1 MAQIM
6 NSDKI
11 LNRIKVYNTD
21 RLFYNKYPYKIVFK
35 IDESQLIKSN
45 IRPHYRSSNWANH
58 LELRYDLI
66 KRVKNKMPAD
76 ADYRGRF
83 EHMHYSVFVK
93 DETLFEELLTKLQD
107 CVTEVSIPS
116 SVEHRQLME
125 ENHRVRVRP
134 TLFLGKYRFKVNIR
148 NNWDNKFE
156 DFEQLQIWLENLQHE
171 DDVDRWQPN
180 APLDRLFRE
189 IKENS
194 AKKNRYRY
202 VYSKLSIYMNDD
214 QDVMMLQLWLN
225 KHYDSAEK
233 AVLIS
238 EI

>member
-1 MAQIM
+1 MARIM

-11 LNRIKVYNTD
+11 LKRIKVHNTA

-35 IDESQLIKSN
+35 IDESLLIRNSS
-45 IRPHYRSSNWANH
+45 RPTYRSSNWANH

-66 KRVKNKMPAD
+66 RRVTNKMPD
-76 ADYRGRF
+76 DTDFRSRF
-83 EHMHYSVFVK
+83 EDLHYSVFIK
-93 DETLFEELLTKLQD
+93 DESLFEELLIKLQD

-116 SVEHRQLME
+116 SPEHRQLME
-125 ENHRVRVRP
+125 DNHRVRVRP
-134 TLFLGKYRFKVNIR
+134 TLFLGRFRFKVNIR

-156 DFEQLQIWLENLQHE
+156 DFEKLQDWLENLEHE

-180 APLDRLFRE
+180 APLERLFQE